1 LIFIPGGCTG
11 VWQPLDV
18 GIQRLLKL
26 SIKRSAHRDVVDE
39 ALQQIKADTPPH
51 AIKLD
56 TTVTTLRDRS
66 VGWVVQAILDLSDST
81 TITQVTL
88 TLLFFRTHF

>member
-1 LIFIPGGCTG
+1 IIIIFIPGGCTG

-18 GIQRLLKL
+18 GIQCLLKL

-56 TTVTTLRDRS
+56 TTVRCLFWECTPLGGTIAVQILLAGLRNQGLYFL
-66 VGWVVQAILDLSDST
+66 V
-81 TITQVTL
+81 
-88 TLLFFRTHF
+88 